1 MMEKGHP
8 QGKEKWRFIWGGGK
22 RFPLL
27 NYHVLSPMHQQINW
41 LVRMSS
47 PVLLHSA
54 WRREF
59 FLGFGLFKFSHWNI
73 DRERLQLTIIFQKD
87 KSCRGLNRGWAGR
100 TDSSTA
106 KPMNCS
112 TDSILSAIDFGLQY
126 GHLSILDLGKRVHC
140 GSRLIDR
147 QWLNFLFER
156 PLFRHRFLVSTWD
169 DISSQKCP
177 KWRPEPLT
185 KGWCKWNY

>member
-47 PVLLHSA
+47 PVLLHWA

-73 DRERLQLTIIFQKD
+73 DRDRLQLTIIFQKD

-126 GHLSILDLGKRVHC
+126 GHLSILDLGFNTGIFLIWIWEK
-140 GSRLIDR
+140 GSIVGQGSLIGNG
-147 QWLNFLFER
+147 WIFYL
-156 PLFRHRFLVSTWD
+156 
-169 DISSQKCP
+169 
-177 KWRPEPLT
+177 
-185 KGWCKWNY
+185 KGLSFAIDF

>member
-47 PVLLHSA
+47 PVLLHWA

-73 DRERLQLTIIFQKD
+73 DRQSSSRKISLAEAWTGVGPDEPTVQPPNRWTVQPIRFSQPLILGFNMGIFQFWI
-87 KSCRGLNRGWAGR
+87 WA
-100 TDSSTA
+100 
-106 KPMNCS
+106 
-112 TDSILSAIDFGLQY
+112 SIRASFNFGF
-126 GHLSILDLGKRVHC
+126 GKK
-140 GSRLIDR
+140 G
-147 QWLNFLFER
+147 
-156 PLFRHRFLVSTWD
+156 PLWVKAHW
-169 DISSQKCP
+169 
-177 KWRPEPLT
+177 
-185 KGWCKWNY
+185 